1 MSWDFSSVSSF
12 SIHPFPQKET
22 MQRVGVQQ
30 MSFQWFWLQGTRLRI
45 SHRHSKT
52 GMAGHAM
59 HWPCSPSIHQSL
71 VNFSTNS
78 RSTVCGC
85 LWAWGLLVASF
96 RTKGVTQ
103 YRLKKIQT
111 KQEEKRK
118 IFSPFKGQFDL
129 ICHGLLSMA
138 SGAFAHVHRDHQT
151 RQVMRFYGDCCA
163 EGKNQR
169 ELGHDIQ
176 LKVRSS

>member
-1 MSWDFSSVSSF
+1 MSWDFSS
-12 SIHPFPQKET
+12 
-22 MQRVGVQQ
+22 
-30 MSFQWFWLQGTRLRI
+30 GTRFRNSHTDQDWYGWTCDALALFTKHSSVLRQFLNKLQI
-45 SHRHSKT
+45 Y
-52 GMAGHAM
+52 G
-59 HWPCSPSIHQSL
+59 
-71 VNFSTNS
+71 F
-78 RSTVCGC
+78 GC

-111 KQEEKRK
+111 RQEEKRK

-151 RQVMRFYGDCCA
+151 QQVMRFHGDCCA

-169 ELGHDIQ
+169 ELAHDIQ

>member
-22 MQRVGVQQ
+22 RELACSRCPFSGFDFKEQDSEIHTQ
-30 MSFQWFWLQGTRLRI
+30 T
-45 SHRHSKT
+45 KT

-59 HWPCSPSIHQSL
+59 HWPCSPSNHQSL

-78 RSTVCGC
+78 RSTVFGC
-85 LWAWGLLVASF
+85 LWARGLLVASF
-96 RTKGVTQ
+96 RSKGVTQ

-111 KQEEKRK
+111 RQEEKRK

-151 RQVMRFYGDCCA
+151 RQVMRFHGDCCA

-169 ELGHDIQ
+169 ELAHDIQ
-176 LKVRSS
+176 LKVRRS